1 MSDAI
6 HIEGVSKRFTLPGIR
21 REATLKDF
29 ALRALR
35 SEGGNRVVDALKD
48 ITFSVQPGSMLGII
62 GRNGSGKTTL
72 MRILAGI
79 LMPDRGT
86 VKIEGTL
93 APLLA
98 LGTGFHPDLTG
109 REGARIELLSLGF
122 SRSQVNGFMDQII
135 SFSEIGE
142 FVDAPVRTYSIGMVM
157 RLAFSVAIC
166 VDPDVLLL
174 DEVLAVGD
182 EKFAL
187 KCLDCIADF
196 RRRGKTIVLVTHNA
210 EVVETWCD
218 TALWLDQGQINALG
232 DPHTV
237 VTAYHDLG
245 QTPAS
250 KEGGAQP

>member
-1 MSDAI
+1 MTDAI
-6 HIEGVSKRFTLPGIR
+6 QVTSVSKRFQFPAIHR
-21 REATLKDF
+21 HATLKDF

-35 SEGGNRVVDALKD
+35 SEGGNKIVDALND
-48 ITFSVQPGSMLGII
+48 VTFSVEHGSMLGVI

-79 LMPDRGT
+79 LTPDHGT
-86 VKIEGTL
+86 VKIEGSL

-98 LGTGFHPDLTG
+98 LGIGFHPDLTG

-122 SRSQVNGFMDQII
+122 SRSEVSGLMDEII
-135 SFSEIGE
+135 AFSEIGE

-166 VDPDVLLL
+166 VNPDVLLL

-182 EKFAL
+182 EKFAQ
-187 KCLDCIADF
+187 KCLGCISDF
-196 RRRGKTIVLVTHNA
+196 RKQGKTIVLVTHNA

-218 TALWLDQGQINALG
+218 LALWLDNGTVRAFG
-232 DPHTV
+232 DPATV
-237 VTAYHDLG
+237 VAGYHEL
-245 QTPAS
+245 A
-250 KEGGAQP
+250 GAAP

>member
-1 MSDAI
+1 MTDAI
-6 HIEGVSKRFTLPGIR
+6 QVTNVSKRFKFPAIHR
-21 REATLKDF
+21 HATLKDF

-35 SEGGNRVVDALKD
+35 SEGGNKIVDALND
-48 ITFSVQPGSMLGII
+48 VTFSVEHGSMLGVI

-79 LMPDRGT
+79 LTPDRGT
-86 VKIEGTL
+86 VKIEGSL

-98 LGTGFHPDLTG
+98 LGIGFHPDLTG

-122 SRSQVNGFMDQII
+122 TRAEASGLMDQII
-135 SFSEIGE
+135 AFSEIGE

-166 VDPDVLLL
+166 VNPDVLLL

-182 EKFAL
+182 EKFAQ
-187 KCLDCIADF
+187 KCLGCISDF
-196 RRRGKTIVLVTHNA
+196 RKQGKTIVLVTHNA

-218 TALWLDQGQINALG
+218 LALWLDNGTIRAFG
-232 DPHTV
+232 DPAV
-237 VTAYHDLG
+237 VVAAYHEL
-245 QTPAS
+245 A
-250 KEGGAQP
+250 GAAP